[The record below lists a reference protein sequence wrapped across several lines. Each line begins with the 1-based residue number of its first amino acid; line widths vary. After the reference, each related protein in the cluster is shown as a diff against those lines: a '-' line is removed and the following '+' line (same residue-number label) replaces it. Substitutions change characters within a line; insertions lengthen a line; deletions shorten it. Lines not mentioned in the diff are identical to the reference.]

1 MRREGSSAAASEAIP
16 TSHIGS
22 RRAPTIRAISTLKKF
37 MSTLATQ
44 PGAETVTA
52 APQPGHRTALR
63 RLMLGALG
71 IVYGDIGTSPLYTV
85 KQCFNALGSATPV
98 AIYGVLSLI
107 TWALMVVVTLK
118 YVCVIMR
125 ADNRGEGGILAL
137 TALALRSAAAGTRMH
152 WWILAAGL
160 LGAALF
166 YGDGVITPAISV
178 LSAIEGLNVATP
190 LFEPYV
196 IPLTLAILLG
206 LFLVQSHG
214 TARVGG
220 FFGPVMIV
228 WFLIIGLLG
237 AAEIW
242 QKPDILLALNPYYG
256 VRLLALEPGRGA
268 ALLGAVVLAVTGVE
282 ALYADMGHFGKRSI
296 RYAWLGFVFPALLL
310 NYFGQGALLLHNPE
324 LRDNP
329 FYHLVPDWGLL
340 PMVVLASAATVIA
353 SQAVISGAFS
363 MTRQAVLLGYM
374 PRFEVRHTSEQQ
386 IGQIYVPKINLFLLV
401 AVAAL
406 VIGFRTSDNLG
417 TAYGI
422 AVTGTMSLTT
432 LLALIHAIGIA
443 RWNRVVAV
451 LVFGLFLCVDLA
463 FFGSNLL
470 KIEEGGWF
478 PLAIATLIFV
488 TMMTWLRGREA
499 LLAKRWGEALPLE
512 TFLATLKPDRPLRV
526 PGTAVFM
533 VSNDRIVP
541 TPLLH
546 NIKHNK
552 VLHERVVLMKIETE
566 DIPHVA
572 DEQRVEVKHLE
583 HNFHTVTVHY
593 GFMDEPNVPRAMA
606 QMRLMNFRINLLE
619 TSFFVGREKVV
630 IANGGAHGLW
640 GWRKRLFIFLQRTM
654 LSATEYFRIPSNRVV
669 EVGGQIEI

>member
-1 MRREGSSAAASEAIP
+1 MSNVVASSIAAHP
-16 TSHIGS
+16 S
-22 RRAPTIRAISTLKKF
+22 RRGSPLY
-37 MSTLATQ
+37 
-44 PGAETVTA
+44 
-52 APQPGHRTALR
+52 
-63 RLMLGALG
+63 RLILGAMG
-71 IVYGDIGTSPLYTV
+71 VVYGDIGTSPLYTV
-85 KQCFNALGSATPV
+85 KQCFNALGGATPL

-107 TWALMVVVTLK
+107 TWALMLVVTLK

-137 TALALRSAAAGTRMH
+137 TALALRSAASGTRFH

-206 LFLVQSHG
+206 LFLVQWRG

-220 FFGPVMIV
+220 LFGPITVI
-228 WFLIIGLLG
+228 WFLTIGFLG
-237 AAEIW
+237 ATEIW
-242 QKPDILLALNPYYG
+242 QQPDILLALNPLYG
-256 VRLLALEPGRGA
+256 ARLLAYEPARGA

-282 ALYADMGHFGKRSI
+282 TLYADMGHFGKRAI
-296 RYAWLGFVFPALLL
+296 RLAWLGFVFPALLL
-310 NYFGQGALLLHNPE
+310 NYFGQGALLLHDQSA
-324 LRDNP
+324 LDNP
-329 FYHLVPDWGLL
+329 FYHLVPAWGLY

-363 MTRQAVLLGYM
+363 MTRQAVLLGYL
-374 PRFEVRHTSEQQ
+374 PRFEVRHTSEHE

-432 LLALIHAIGIA
+432 MLALIHAIGIA
-443 RWNRVVAV
+443 GWNRMTAV
-451 LVFGLFLCVDLA
+451 LAFGLFLCVDLA
-463 FFGSNLL
+463 FFGANMF

-478 PLAIATLIFV
+478 PLSVAAVIFV
-488 TMMTWLRGREA
+488 IMLTWLRGRET

-512 TFLATLKPDRPLRV
+512 TFLAALKPDRPLRV

-533 VSNDRIVP
+533 VPNDRIVP
-541 TPLLH
+541 SALLH

-552 VLHERVVLMKIETE
+552 VLHERVVLMRIETE
-566 DIPHVA
+566 DIPHVP
-572 DEQRVEVKHLE
+572 DERRIEVKHLD
-583 HNFHTVTVHY
+583 HNFHTVSVRY

-606 QMRLMNFRINLLE
+606 QLRLMQFRFNLLE

-630 IANGGAHGLW
+630 VRKDRRGIAT
-640 GWRKRLFIFLQRTM
+640 WRMRLFVFLQRTM

-669 EVGGQIEI
+669 ELGGQIEI